1 MHILISIFQEFKI
14 TNKHP
19 LLVTSFWNKI
29 YVTMHDFFHMLCCV
43 CEVVASNLHLYS
55 DILVMRFNGF
65 LIMGS

>member
-1 MHILISIFQEFKI
+1 M
-14 TNKHP
+14 
-19 LLVTSFWNKI
+19 LLCMT
-29 YVTMHDFFHMLCCV
+29 FFTCYV